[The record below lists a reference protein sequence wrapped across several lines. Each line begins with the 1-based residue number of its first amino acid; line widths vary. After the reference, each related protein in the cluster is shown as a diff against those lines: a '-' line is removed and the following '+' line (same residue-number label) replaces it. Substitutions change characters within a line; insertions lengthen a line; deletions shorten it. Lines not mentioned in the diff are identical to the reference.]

1 MTTRDAMS
9 VLVRPVVSEKS
20 YALMEQN
27 VYIFIV
33 DPGATKIDV
42 RHAVEQAFSVRVVNV
57 NTLNRKGKATRNRR
71 TNVKGRRPN
80 TKRAIVTLHP
90 DDSIDLFER

>member
-9 VLVRPVVSEKS
+9 VLIRPVVSEKS
-20 YALMEQN
+20 YALMERN
-27 VYIFIV
+27 VYIFII
-33 DPGATKIDV
+33 DPKATKIDV
-42 RHAVEQAFSVRVVNV
+42 RHAVEQAFSVRVTNV
-57 NTLNRKGKATRNRR
+57 NTLNRKGKSTRNRR